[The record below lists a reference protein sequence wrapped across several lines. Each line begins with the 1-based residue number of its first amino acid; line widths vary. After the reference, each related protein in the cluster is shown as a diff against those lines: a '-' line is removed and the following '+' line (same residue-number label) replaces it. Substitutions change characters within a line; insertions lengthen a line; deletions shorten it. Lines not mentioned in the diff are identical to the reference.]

1 MLAAAFTGGDAAF
14 AFEGFREVAQVAETG
29 VDGYVVN
36 AVIGVFQFSAGGV
49 QALLK
54 DVFARTDTDYS
65 HEHALKMRYRHAIF
79 GSFLCCFNSPAAP
92 AAGEIRVQKKEP

>member
-1 MLAAAFTGGDAAF
+1 MLAAVFTGCDAAF
-14 AFEGFREVAQVAETG
+14 AFEGFRKVAQVAETG
-29 VDGYVVN
+29 VDGYVIN
-36 AVIGVFQFSAGGV
+36 TEIGVFQFSAGGV

-79 GSFLCCFNSPAAP
+79 L
-92 AAGEIRVQKKEP
+92 RQLL